1 MYLIIMI
8 KSYTVYVCSAECS
21 AEYPFPAGLP
31 SGPLVKFSKTSFV
44 MAISSYSIVVLS
56 SKASFIEMDVNVA
69 ITCHILL
76 QFPVEGAD

>member
-31 SGPLVKFSKTSFV
+31 SGPWSNFQRHHLSWQCLHTRLLCLV
-44 MAISSYSIVVLS
+44 I
-56 SKASFIEMDVNVA
+56 
-69 ITCHILL
+69 
-76 QFPVEGAD
+76 